1 VQSISEAVAGQSWY
15 HTIEL
20 PGGVVTPGVWN
31 TIASRKRVPLPASL
45 VGKRCLD
52 VATADGFWAF
62 EMEKLG
68 ADEVIG
74 IDVKDSAS
82 LDWPATVD
90 EATRREDEAVQRGA
104 AFRVAKEALG
114 SSVERVEISVYE
126 LSPDE
131 LGTFD
136 FAFVGDLLLHLR
148 DPVGALR
155 SITRVVTGEL
165 LSVDC
170 VAPLLT
176 VLHPWQPIG
185 RLEAPGWPLWWV
197 VNLAGYR
204 RMFPAAGW
212 EVLRSGPLF
221 WVKPRPGF
229 RHRQPR
235 AARPLLGPLR
245 DAAIRHVGLLH
256 SWTLARPGIC

>member
-1 VQSISEAVAGQSWY
+1 VQSLAEAVAAQSWY

-31 TIASRKRVPLPASL
+31 TVESRKRVPLPSSL
-45 VGKRCLD
+45 AGKRCLD

-68 ADEVIG
+68 AAEVIC

-90 EATRREDEAVQRGA
+90 AAVRRKDEAVQRDG
-104 AFRVAKEALG
+104 AFRVAKNALA
-114 SSVERVEISVYE
+114 SNVERIERSVYD
-126 LSPDE
+126 LSPDDV
-131 LGTFD
+131 GMFD

-170 VAPLLT
+170 IAPLLT
-176 VLHPWQPIG
+176 VLHPRQPIG

-197 VNLAGYR
+197 VNLAAYR

-212 EVLRSGPLF
+212 DITRAGPLF
-221 WVKPRPGF
+221 WVKRGPGYQL
-229 RHRQPR
+229 QPR
-235 AARPLLGPLR
+235 SERPLLGPLR
-245 DAAIRHVGLLH
+245 DLTIMRLGILH
-256 SWTLARPGIC
+256 SWVLATPAGD